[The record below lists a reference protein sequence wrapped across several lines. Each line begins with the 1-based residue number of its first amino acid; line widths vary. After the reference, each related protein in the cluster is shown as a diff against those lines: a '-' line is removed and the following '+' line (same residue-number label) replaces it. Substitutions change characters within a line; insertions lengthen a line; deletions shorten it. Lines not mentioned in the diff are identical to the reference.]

1 MGSKLPIRKITGK
14 KKVAMKRPNPP
25 SAKTLEKR
33 ALKKKA
39 EQAIKIKKRSAIQ

>member
-1 MGSKLPIRKITGK
+1 MGYKLPIRKPTAK
-14 KKVAMKRPNPP
+14 KKMAKKRPNPP

-39 EQAIKIKKRSAIQ
+39 ELAIKIKKRSAIQ